1 MVYYF
6 GYYKSKYIEDY
17 APNGS
22 INAISFKMGYIIKKI
37 KEAGYDLTVISSYIS
52 DKNGYCPFKK
62 VVVDK
67 KLTDYYLPTLR
78 LQGAFSKLTGAFR
91 LLSMIV
97 YLFLIVKRNSTIIVY
112 HFPDFSPIF
121 IMLKKIKKLKVILE
135 VEEIFYRNNKS
146 TDAMKTKVREERMF
160 HYADGYIVVN
170 DLIYK
175 KYLDNTKKHIVVYG
189 SYDLKDVEY
198 PRCKDGK
205 IHVLFSGSIDKVRGA
220 FLAVSVA
227 KYLPQNYCLHM
238 TGSGTQENVKALV
251 SQIVC
256 SNSKENHC
264 QIIYHGQLSD
274 DELNKL
280 ACSCAIGLNLQDVEN
295 PFEEVSF
302 PSKIT
307 FYLLHGLNVISTR
320 MSSVMASRLKNCVE
334 FADSNPEDVAKTI
347 KNLQLRTG
355 EENRSCVL
363 QMNQE
368 LKEELQWLIE

>member
-62 VVVDK
+62 FVVDK
-67 KLTDYYLPTLR
+67 KQTDYYLPTLR

-121 IMLKKIKKLKVILE
+121 IMLKKNKKLKVILE

>member
-67 KLTDYYLPTLR
+67 KQTDYYLPTLR

>member
-67 KLTDYYLPTLR
+67 KQTDYYLPTLR

-175 KYLDNTKKHIVVYG
+175 KYLDNTTKHIVVYG

>member
-67 KLTDYYLPTLR
+67 KQTDYYLPTLR

-334 FADSNPEDVAKTI
+334 FAESNPEDVAKTI

>member
-1 MVYYF
+1 
-6 GYYKSKYIEDY
+6 
-17 APNGS
+17 
-22 INAISFKMGYIIKKI
+22 
-37 KEAGYDLTVISSYIS
+37 
-52 DKNGYCPFKK
+52 
-62 VVVDK
+62 
-67 KLTDYYLPTLR
+67 
-78 LQGAFSKLTGAFR
+78 
-91 LLSMIV
+91 
-97 YLFLIVKRNSTIIVY
+97 
-112 HFPDFSPIF
+112 
-121 IMLKKIKKLKVILE
+121 
-135 VEEIFYRNNKS
+135 
-146 TDAMKTKVREERMF
+146 MKTKVREERMF

-334 FADSNPEDVAKTI
+334 FAESNPEDVAKTI